1 MQTPIRIVYF
11 YTAVV
16 HYVFAVLKAI
26 KKIDPSIEITLVYYD
41 KNDITKG
48 EFRIPNI
55 DGIKIIPRSSL
66 NKHDLFELL
75 IKENPKILYISGWVD
90 KEYLWAAKK
99 IKQKKTGIQVV
110 TGIDDQWFGTLRQHL
125 GVYYYKLFYSKIFD
139 FFWVAGKPQYHYA
152 QRFGLKNERIISNLL
167 TADTDIFS
175 GKCKVTKRFVF
186 IGRFVDVKGLD
197 ILIQAYN
204 QLPEAVK
211 TSWPLVLIGNGP
223 LKVEVETYKNP
234 HISILPF
241 MQPDELKMELS
252 KGGVLCMPSKSD
264 AWGVAIHELALNG
277 YPLILSTACG
287 AATEFLISGYN
298 GYLFLSGSVD
308 SLKEKLIK
316 ISKLS
321 DDMLDLYSE
330 RSVKLGN
337 RINPD
342 ISAQS
347 LLSIIELSSSL

>member
-1 MQTPIRIVYF
+1 
-11 YTAVV
+11 
-16 HYVFAVLKAI
+16 
-26 KKIDPSIEITLVYYD
+26 
-41 KNDITKG
+41 
-48 EFRIPNI
+48 
-55 DGIKIIPRSSL
+55 
-66 NKHDLFELL
+66 
-75 IKENPKILYISGWVD
+75 
-90 KEYLWAAKK
+90 
-99 IKQKKTGIQVV
+99 
-110 TGIDDQWFGTLRQHL
+110 
-125 GVYYYKLFYSKIFD
+125 
-139 FFWVAGKPQYHYA
+139 
-152 QRFGLKNERIISNLL
+152 
-167 TADTDIFS
+167 
-175 GKCKVTKRFVF
+175 
-186 IGRFVDVKGLD
+186 
-197 ILIQAYN
+197 
-204 QLPEAVK
+204 
-211 TSWPLVLIGNGP
+211 
-223 LKVEVETYKNP
+223 
-234 HISILPF
+234 